1 MFLGDRSLTWL
12 QVFVLGVEY
21 GLLCVYSVMCELFE
35 CMYLNIVVIVT
46 YFVASVMLS
55 SLLDNFIRT

>member
-1 MFLGDRSLTWL
+1 M
-12 QVFVLGVEY
+12 FVLGVEY